1 MGCSILWSQLVPR
14 NCAKRNFFNFFICLW
29 TSSQHVRNILPYLL
43 PYIHNHMILTL
54 LSGLDNFKGVWSFF
68 HTWDFNLEFFCKSFN
83 TYYSKISSC
92 AYTTLYFCFHVL
104 ESDGVVHVVC
114 MVRCMGENFFRW
126 PDREDLLDYTMDDI
140 LCTIS
145 PPEPSG
151 QFHRGSPVLFLPE
164 MFWKKLMLNC
174 QRKT

>member
-1 MGCSILWSQLVPR
+1 MFDL
-14 NCAKRNFFNFFICLW
+14 
-29 TSSQHVRNILPYLL
+29 
-43 PYIHNHMILTL
+43 
-54 LSGLDNFKGVWSFF
+54 FF
-68 HTWDFNLEFFCKSFN
+68 HAWDFHQEFFCKSFN

-92 AYTTLYFCFHVL
+92 AYTTLYFCLQVS

-145 PPEPSG
+145 PLEPSG
-151 QFHRGSPVLFLPE
+151 QFHRGSPVLFFARDVLE
-164 MFWKKLMLNC
+164 KVDAELSKKNLNI
-174 QRKT
+174 